1 MPIEITSRTGPAQ
14 TVARKPATFQLRS
27 FQLHT
32 RKPGIRERIFFTE
45 QLSLLLETG
54 TSMHVALQALKKQI
68 TNREM
73 VNIIDGLIENIS
85 EGKSLSEALSC
96 YPDMFPS
103 TYVNLVAAAEH
114 GGFLDKVL
122 LELMKMDEKREE
134 LRSTVTSALS
144 YPAFLVV
151 FSLGVVLF
159 VLVVVFPKFA
169 DMFTSIQNELPGT
182 TLFLMSA
189 SRLLIDHWLSLS
201 VGLVVGL
208 AGIAWWLH
216 TPNGTAFID
225 RVKMGTVG
233 IRDIYIQLYLIQS
246 LRVLGLSLS
255 NGVSIPDALTSCRDV
270 VHNSVFRR
278 FILDVQNK
286 VTEGSGFAKAF
297 QQADFIPPTVRQMV
311 TTGEE
316 TGNLSR
322 ILSRV
327 ADFYE
332 RELGK
337 RLATF
342 SRMVEPLMLIVMG
355 GVVGLIVSSLILP
368 IFKLSRAV
376 G

>member
-1 MPIEITSRTGPAQ
+1 MPIEITNRTGPAR
-14 TVARKPATFQLRS
+14 TVARKPASLPLRS
-27 FQLHT
+27 FQLHSK
-32 RKPGIRERIFFTE
+32 KPGSQERIFFTE

-68 TNREM
+68 SNREM
-73 VNIIDGLIENIS
+73 VNIIDGLIENIN
-85 EGKSLSEALSC
+85 EGKSLSEALSH

-103 TYVNLVAAAEH
+103 TYVHLVAAAED

-134 LRSTVTSALS
+134 LRRTVTSALS
-144 YPAFLVV
+144 YPAFLVL
-151 FSLGVVLF
+151 FSFGVVLF
-159 VLVVVFPKFA
+159 VLVAVFPKFA
-169 DMFTSIQNELPGT
+169 DMFASIQDELPGT

-189 SRLLIDHWLSLS
+189 STLLIDHWLTLS
-201 VGLVVGL
+201 AGLVAGL
-208 AGIAWWLH
+208 AGIAWWLQ
-216 TPNGTAFID
+216 TPNGTVVID
-225 RVKMGTVG
+225 RAKMRTVF

-246 LRVLGLSLS
+246 LRVLGLSLN
-255 NGVSIPDALTSCRDV
+255 NGVSIPNALDSCRDV
-270 VHNSVFRR
+270 VHNSVFRQ
-278 FILDVQNK
+278 FIHDVQNK
-286 VTEGSGFAKAF
+286 VTEGSGFSRAF

-311 TTGEE
+311 TTGED
-316 TGNLSR
+316 TGNLPR
-322 ILSRV
+322 ILTRV

-337 RLATF
+337 RLASF
-342 SRMVEPLMLIVMG
+342 SRMVEPLMLILMG

>member
-27 FQLHT
+27 FQLHA

-189 SRLLIDHWLSLS
+189 SRLLINHWLSLS

>member
-1 MPIEITSRTGPAQ
+1 MPIEIASTPSRIKTGTNKNAPSA
-14 TVARKPATFQLRS
+14 LGS

-32 RKPGIRERIFFTE
+32 KKPGTQERIFFTE

-54 TSMHVALQALKKQI
+54 TSMNAALQALKTQV

-73 VNIIDGLIENIS
+73 VKLIDGLIENIS
-85 EGKSLSEALSC
+85 EGKSLSEALSR
-96 YPDMFPS
+96 YGDMFPS
-103 TYVNLVAAAEH
+103 TYVNLVAAAED

-134 LRSTVTSALS
+134 LRRTVTSALS
-144 YPAFLVV
+144 YPTFLIL

-169 DMFTSIQNELPGT
+169 DMFSSIKDELPGT
-182 TLFLMSA
+182 TLFLMGA
-189 SRLLIDHWLSLS
+189 STLLIEHWMSIS
-201 VGLVVGL
+201 AGLVIGL
-208 AGIAWWLH
+208 AGCAWWLH
-216 TPNGTAFID
+216 TPGGAVLLD
-225 RVKMGTVG
+225 RVKMHTVF

-246 LRVLGLSLS
+246 LRVLGLSIS
-255 NGVSIPDALTSCRDV
+255 NGVSIPDALASCRDV
-270 VHNSVFRR
+270 VNNSVFRR
-278 FILDVQNK
+278 FISNVQHK

-316 TGNLSR
+316 TGNLPRVLGR
-322 ILSRV
+322 I

>member
-1 MPIEITSRTGPAQ
+1 
-14 TVARKPATFQLRS
+14 
-27 FQLHT
+27 
-32 RKPGIRERIFFTE
+32 
-45 QLSLLLETG
+45 
-54 TSMHVALQALKKQI
+54 
-68 TNREM
+68 
-73 VNIIDGLIENIS
+73 
-85 EGKSLSEALSC
+85 
-96 YPDMFPS
+96 
-103 TYVNLVAAAEH
+103 
-114 GGFLDKVL
+114 
-122 LELMKMDEKREE
+122 
-134 LRSTVTSALS
+134 
-144 YPAFLVV
+144 V

-182 TLFLMSA
+182 TLFLMGA
-189 SRLLIDHWLSLS
+189 SRLLIDHWLTLS

-216 TPNGTAFID
+216 TPNGQAIVD
-225 RVKMGTVG
+225 HAKMRTVF

-270 VHNSVFRR
+270 VQNSVFRR

-322 ILSRV
+322 ILGRV